1 MLSHHFPKIAK
12 HKHEKW
18 GLYIFAQ
25 VEWSKTKVHQC
36 SPGIRIES
44 TDGFRPLLNHWC
56 SKRIGYG
63 CTKLTKHPWR
73 SLRSLNHQ
81 QYRRND
87 PWGNRQSLAPHIECV
102 PPPGTSNL
110 ERVMRGVRNLGNWWV
125 RLFDYFR
132 AGGFVIPTL
141 IQTIK
146 GLFKCR
152 RSPNQGSHSFFPAPI
167 STSIMQMFKS
177 SISNWSGKRCVPEKP
192 PASRYV

>member
-1 MLSHHFPKIAK
+1 MLSHHFLKIAK

-18 GLYIFAQ
+18 GLHIFAQ

-44 TDGFRPLLNHWC
+44 RDGFRPLLNHWC
-56 SKRIGYG
+56 SKHVGYG

-81 QYRRND
+81 QY
-87 PWGNRQSLAPHIECV
+87 PWGNRQSLAQP
-102 PPPGTSNL
+102 TSSAFHHQEHRTWSVSWEASGIL
-110 ERVMRGVRNLGNWWV
+110 AIWWV
-125 RLFDYFR
+125 RILDYFR
-132 AGGFVIPTL
+132 AGGFVVPTL

-152 RSPNQGSHSFFPAPI
+152 HSPNQGSHSFSVRTI
-167 STSIMQMFKS
+167 STSTFWMFKS
-177 SISNWSGKRCVPEKP
+177 SISNWSGKD
-192 PASRYV
+192 ASLGPSH